1 MDPLA
6 FFRLVW
12 RHLVPGERLT
22 SPKSQKGR
30 VAGGK
35 GGGETEGR
43 YFTPNLDGSV
53 NQSNVS
59 LKGNLTEEA
68 PRVLST
74 GMD

>member
-30 VAGGK
+30 VAGG
-35 GGGETEGR
+35 GGGGTEGR
-43 YFTPNLDGSV
+43 YLTPNVDGSV

-59 LKGNLTEEA
+59 LKRNLTEEA
-68 PRVLST
+68 PRVLSV